1 MRFKDVFS
9 IIGPAMVGPSSSHTA
24 GAVRI
29 GRVARQLL
37 GVPPEQ
43 AKITFY
49 GSFADT
55 YQGHGTDLAIV
66 AGLLGYDTDDLRI
79 PDSLEQADAGG
90 MEVQFATALNPVFHP
105 NTAKLN
111 LRSGEAEVTV
121 IGNSI
126 GGGNVEIVSVDDFD
140 VKFTGSSPTLVI
152 YHADR
157 PGTVADLTAR
167 LCERQI
173 NIGSMDVDR
182 KGRNAEAMTVLEI
195 DSPVTAELESAVCAV
210 EGVRKA
216 RVVDLARSVE

>member
-9 IIGPAMVGPSSSHTA
+9 IIGPAMIGPSSSHTA

-37 GVPPEQ
+37 GVSPEQ

-49 GSFADT
+49 GSFAET

-66 AGLLGYDTDDLRI
+66 AGLLGYDTDDPRI
-79 PDSLEQADAGG
+79 LDSLGLAESSG
-90 MEVQFATALNPVFHP
+90 MTVQFATAQNPVFHP
-105 NTAKLN
+105 NTAKLA
-111 LRSGEAEVTV
+111 LQAGEAEVAV

-140 VKFTGSSPTLVI
+140 VKFTGNSPTLVI

-157 PGTVADLTAR
+157 PGTVADLTALLR
-167 LCERQI
+167 ERQI
-173 NIGSMDVDR
+173 NIGTMDVDR
-182 KGRNAEAMTVLEI
+182 KGRNAEAITVLEI

-210 EGVRKA
+210 EGVRKV
-216 RVVDLARSVE
+216 RVVDLELPVN